1 MERRFKHFTDY
12 EVYMLSRQCVEA
24 SFEIVMMD
32 NYSKEEQQIHADL
45 MNELIQERKIREY
58 GEVWLWRLQN

>member
-1 MERRFKHFTDY
+1 MVTIKRVELGGINMESRFKHFTDY

-32 NYSKEEQQIHADL
+32 NYSKKRTTDTH
-45 MNELIQERKIREY
+45 
-58 GEVWLWRLQN
+58 